1 MLTGVQLIAQLPNI
15 HAPELSAG
23 EPQVVLFKNS
33 FGPQNFSWQCPTAIK
48 THQTLSLC
56 RVSMSQMEPDGIS
69 RSEDTWAALS
79 HPEGFHSKSD
89 KEVAASQSQIALGRG
104 SNPEKETRG
113 PNKSAVKQESRKR
126 GRRAD
131 GEQGAGKS
139 KKKKKQQI
147 QRPNYFVSIP
157 ITDAQI
163 GSAVSEVQEA
173 VLRREPR
180 LAKAMIPIPTLHLT
194 LLVTHLADR
203 QQVDLAAATL
213 AQAEPSLA
221 ELLGGARLVLPFS
234 GVAHFRNDV
243 VFVALGPGPHTGVLR
258 SLAELLRA
266 RLEEQGL
273 VEGDVARGFQPHLT
287 IFKLSRAPKLRSQ
300 GIKHVDPSLYSAY
313 ACRFFGDQTVERLDL
328 CSMLKKKQQDG
339 YYHTETSLQLG
350 SRRRSEPDEAEL
362 LRISKRLVEDAV
374 SRAVQQYKRE
384 TLQNGGQPNAGRPP
398 GNADRSAE
406 TKTTDARE

>member
-1 MLTGVQLIAQLPNI
+1 ML
-15 HAPELSAG
+15 LSCLL
-23 EPQVVLFKNS
+23 VSLKS
-33 FGPQNFSWQCPTAIK
+33 FCSRIPLAHKTLVRNASTAIK
-48 THQTLSLC
+48 PHQTSSLC
-56 RVSMSQMEPDGIS
+56 RGSMNEMEPNGIS
-69 RSEDTWAALS
+69 RSEDTRAVVS
-79 HPEGFHSKSD
+79 HPEGSHPKSD
-89 KEVAASQSQIALGRG
+89 QEDAASPSPIGLGRA
-104 SNPEKETRG
+104 SKPEKETRG
-113 PNKSAVKQESRKR
+113 REPVGTRAPNKSGVKQESRKR

-139 KKKKKQQI
+139 KKKKPI

-203 QQVDLAAATL
+203 EQVDLAAATL

-243 VFVALGPGPHTGVLR
+243 VFVALGPGPHTDVLR

-266 RLEEQGL
+266 RLEERGL
-273 VEGDVARGFQPHLT
+273 AEGDVARGFQPHLT

-300 GIKHVDPSLYSAY
+300 STVVFFPKGIKHVDPSLYSAY

-328 CSMLKKKQQDG
+328 CSMLKTKQQDG

-350 SRRRSEPDEAEL
+350 SRRRCEPDEAEL

-374 SRAVQQYKRE
+374 SRAVQQYQRE

-406 TKTTDARE
+406 TKTTDVRE

>member
-1 MLTGVQLIAQLPNI
+1 M
-15 HAPELSAG
+15 HLSCLL
-23 EPQVVLFKNS
+23 VSLKS
-33 FGPQNFSWQCPTAIK
+33 FCSRIPLAHKTLVRNASTAIK
-48 THQTLSLC
+48 THQTSSLC
-56 RVSMSQMEPDGIS
+56 RVSMSEMEPNGIS
-69 RSEDTWAALS
+69 RSEDTRAVVS
-79 HPEGFHSKSD
+79 HPEGFHPKSD
-89 KEVAASQSQIALGRG
+89 KEDAASPSQIGLGRA
-104 SNPEKETRG
+104 SKPEKETRG
-113 PNKSAVKQESRKR
+113 REPVGTQAPNKSAVKQESRKR

-139 KKKKKQQI
+139 KKKKKRI

-203 QQVDLAAATL
+203 EQVDLAAATL

-266 RLEEQGL
+266 RLEERGL
-273 VEGDVARGFQPHLT
+273 AEGDVARGFQPHLT

-300 GIKHVDPSLYSAY
+300 GVKHVDPSLYSAY

-328 CSMLKKKQQDG
+328 CSMLKTKQQDG

-350 SRRRSEPDEAEL
+350 SRRRCEPDEAEL